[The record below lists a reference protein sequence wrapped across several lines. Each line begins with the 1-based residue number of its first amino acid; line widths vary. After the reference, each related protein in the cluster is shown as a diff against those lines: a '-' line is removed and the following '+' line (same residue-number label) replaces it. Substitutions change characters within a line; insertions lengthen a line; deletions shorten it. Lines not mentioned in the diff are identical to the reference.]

1 MYEDI
6 MMRLKDEQKRLQEL
20 NLQDDNEVKAL
31 SHWHNH
37 SSITL
42 YFALL
47 YSVHIECTFTQF
59 LLLLIKLERL

>member
-31 SHWHNH
+31 SHWRNH
-37 SSITL
+37 SNITL